1 MRLFGETLF
10 AFGFILVALLFFTYS
25 IFLPQEMSAAAV
37 PFASGTYVSGEVLIQ
52 YDQSTFDA
60 HMIAVHSESGSASI
74 SSDDPVQSVKDFFVK
89 KGYVPLVT
97 DTLHDL
103 QVQVVILDKSGEP
116 LEHMTELAKLPGVV
130 HVQPN
135 FLYSYSAN
143 DPWFPTASSP
153 SYNKQNNMWHLSST
167 QVRDL
172 SSTKDAWDRISSLSG
187 RTYKP
192 RVAVIDDGVLTSYSD
207 LSFPQE
213 YDCKIPEFGLRFF
226 RVAGGGEKVE
236 YTPKTMKCGKGGIG
250 FDKKTFGYSIST
262 TVDPSSADYF
272 HGTQVASVLAAN
284 RNNKILG
291 AGVAGS
297 NSEIELI
304 PIRVH
309 AYKDNNGE
317 EKFDSVTIMRAI
329 AFARLN
335 DVDII
340 NASFGEM
347 HEKGSCGDHV
357 DRLTHKQIEK
367 FGKEGGLFV
376 VAVGNDDS
384 KTGIRTST
392 SFPSDFNHTIPGCSK
407 WSALSDYIIVVGGT
421 ERSDKSDDRN
431 DIEHDVNGDGVS
443 GFVEK
448 GLMGTSG
455 VIQEIRWNRD
465 WNAKY
470 RRWDGSNY
478 GSHVNIAAPSKNIM
492 VSGSS
497 ATISSPLFF
506 PGTSFAAPQ
515 VAGTLALMKYAN
527 PSLSASDLKK
537 KLEESADELI
547 SLVGPDCTPGTSD
560 DYVNRGR
567 RLNAYNAV
575 QEALGNSYT
584 KKEITDAEKAACRA
598 CEGGT
603 QTWTVGGY
611 TCEADLPDVVIYGAS
626 HTVTDSDGNTAGQA
640 TYSCTRNDGLLVP
653 SNRTCG
659 AGQCPLSTPNKP
671 DITEGV
677 NECTIDDNDR
687 GTFEYRVAMSSGGV
701 VNETV
706 ETRLPHTF
714 ENLASGTRF
723 SFSVQRRNPHSACT
737 TWSPANRVA
746 ICTPKGV
753 SCASCT
759 TDLGSIT
766 TTVTRPNQ
774 TLVSTCNS
782 ESRTGKH
789 ASYYTFTLRS
799 AAEVTID
806 LTSDTID
813 MYLFL
818 HKHDGAKQCGV
829 GKNEDS
835 NDDRGGDRTTHSR
848 ITKSLTAGTYIIE
861 ATTYYA
867 NRTGSFDL
875 KITPT
880 STKQRRCTGC
890 TTWESAWE
898 PAIVNQCGNVDQ
910 EKACK
915 VKSPAGCAGTVAPQK
930 RTINI
935 PTINGGWS
943 DTTWGTCTCTASK
956 ADSASAGTQTGTRT
970 CTNPTPNRCGTDCSG
985 STTPT
990 RTCTVS
996 AGNCPV
1002 TPPTCTGCAAWKD
1015 WTPPITNQCGDVK
1028 QKRDCKTLT
1037 PAGCVGSFPP
1047 ENRTENI
1054 PTINGGWSDTTWGTC
1069 TCTASKADSASA
1081 GTQTGTRTCTNPKRN
1096 RCGADC
1102 SGSATPTRTC
1112 TVSAGNCPVTPVS
1125 CTSCTTSLG
1134 TLTSTV
1140 TEADQSLITT
1150 CNSESRSGKHAKYYT
1165 FTLGSTTAVTIDLT
1179 SDTIDTYLY
1188 LHKHDGA
1195 KQCGVGKEEDSNDD
1209 RGGDRTTHSRIT
1221 KSLTAGTYI
1230 IEATTYYS
1238 NRTGSFDL
1246 KVTPACTTA
1255 IDGGW
1260 TTLPAASTITCGTTQ
1275 TATCENPAPSCGG
1288 SQCSGNAPTVTGT
1301 KCSTGNIC
1309 SAGKCVPSCTT
1320 APTPSTFTVTA
1331 GDTTLRADFTL
1342 FNNLYAYQR
1351 AISDSSATCAGST
1364 WGVESDGHQDY
1375 TNLINGKTYYICL
1388 RSRWKEG
1395 ACKNDWSASRV
1406 VTGTPTA
1413 QTVVCTS
1420 CQTWNPW
1427 YPAIVNQCGDV
1438 DQTRSCYSKLP
1449 AGCTGRIANQNRTYT
1464 VPETDGGWSDTTWGT
1479 CTCTASKA
1487 DSASAG
1493 TQTGTRTCTNP
1504 TPNRCGAD
1512 CSGSTTPTR
1521 TCTVSAGNCPVTP
1534 TSTACSWQRVSC
1546 GTKVCGPQQAVCGP
1560 TSCTGTCPYTNDT
1573 TAQPGDTGT
1582 YANGCGTCSNGE
1594 TCNSSGQC
1602 TTPSVACS
1610 WQNNSCTNK
1619 CGTITGTCGPTGCTG
1634 TCRYTNDRRAQ
1645 PGDTGTRNCGSCSSG
1660 YTCSNNTCVK
1670 NPTTRVDGGWSSW
1683 SSCTCTSQTNDGNAG
1698 TQTRTC
1704 TNPAPSGGGSACSG
1718 SSSQDCTASGCDTT
1732 SSCSSRP
1739 CSTSCRSSITWGSC
1753 HAGHTHSGGYQ
1764 HTQPQRHGSYTCH
1777 GSSTIRWTS
1786 ENCTLSSCGA
1796 WSNRYCGTA
1805 GNNTNKVRRHR
1816 DCSGVRQWETVEDC
1830 SASNK
1835 TCLAGYCF

>member
-1 MRLFGETLF
+1 MSIFKKYF
-10 AFGFILVALLFFTYS
+10 YSFIILAATVLLFL
-25 IFLPQEMSAAAV
+25 FLYTQYTQKAFAATATT
-37 PFASGTYVSGEVLIQ
+37 PPSGTYVEGEIFVQ
-52 YDQSTFDA
+52 YSQSVFDA
-60 HMIAVHSESGSASI
+60 HQIAVHRT
-74 SSDDPVQSVKDFFVK
+74 SSDSDSDSSRPSVTDPVKVVKDFFVDEK
-89 KGYVPLVT
+89 YTPTVIG
-97 DTLHDL
+97 TLYDL
-103 QVQVVILDKSGEP
+103 QAQLITIEKNGNAGEP
-116 LEHMTELAKLPGVV
+116 LNYAAKLRKLPGVV

-135 FLYSYSAN
+135 FLYELE
-143 DPWFPTASSP
+143 SSP
-153 SYNKQNNMWHLSST
+153 NDHWIKDSGVAFKTKTGSIDGMWHLKSIQAHDPNST
-167 QVRDL
+167 D
-172 SSTKDAWDRISSLSG
+172 DAWDLIDSLTG

-192 RVAVIDDGVLTSYSD
+192 RVAVIDDGIATSYTEFSG
-207 LSFPQE
+207 SIRSQS
-213 YDCKIPEFGLRFF
+213 CKIPEFSARVFGL
-226 RVAGGGEKVE
+226 GGDEKIE
-236 YTPKTMKCGKGGIG
+236 YTPKTKTCPEAGVG
-250 FDKKTFGYSIST
+250 FRKNTALLKLSPLLISYD
-262 TVDPSSADYF
+262 VDPVSKGDHD
-272 HGTQVASVLAAN
+272 HGTSVASVLMSH
-284 RNNKILG
+284 RNNDPGSTFAEESG
-291 AGVAGS
+291 AGVAGGMVD
-297 NSEIELI
+297 LI
-304 PIRVH
+304 PIRLYV
-309 AYKDNNGE
+309 KKND
-317 EKFDSVTIMRAI
+317 KFDSYSIVQAI

-335 DVDII
+335 NVDII
-340 NASFGEM
+340 NASL
-347 HEKGSCGDHV
+347 GSTHKKDFCGDGI
-357 DRLTHKQIEK
+357 DLLTYKQIKK
-367 FGKEGGLFV
+367 FGDSGGLFITT
-376 VAVGNDDS
+376 AGNKDS
-384 KTGIRTST
+384 KTGGGDST
-392 SFPSDFNHTIPGCSK
+392 HFPSDFNHTNPRCSK
-407 WSALSDYIIVVGGT
+407 WTGLSSEMIVVGGV
-421 ERSDKSDDRN
+421 EKSDNSDDPHQGN
-431 DIEHDVNGDGVS
+431 SNATYPDIEHDINGDGKTS
-443 GFVEK
+443 AAERDI
-448 GLMGTSG
+448 MSIPGT
-455 VIQEIRWNRD
+455 IQEIRWNRD
-465 WNAKY
+465 WTRK
-470 RRWDGSNY
+470 DGTWV
-478 GSHVNIAAPSKNIM
+478 GSDYNHKVNIAAPAKSIA
-492 VSGSS
+492 VPESPASLS
-497 ATISSPLFF
+497 AEPDRSN
-506 PGTSFAAPQ
+506 GTSLAAPQ

-527 PSLSASDLKK
+527 PALSASVLKQR
-537 KLEESADELI
+537 LEESADELI
-547 SLVGPDCTPGTSD
+547 SLVGPDCTPGTTD
-560 DYVNRGR
+560 DYVERGR

-575 QEALGNSYT
+575 QAALGNEYT
-584 KKEITDAEKAACRA
+584 KKTISHSDRGACLCAGSPNCEYGECGVGVNTCLSGTPHDDDAPDTTTRYRWVCRGKNGGINSETCSA
-598 CEGGT
+598 PREGG
-603 QTWTVGGY
+603 
-611 TCEADLPDVVIYGAS
+611 CAD
-626 HTVTDSDGNTAGQA
+626 
-640 TYSCTRNDGLLVP
+640 
-653 SNRTCG
+653 
-659 AGQCPLSTPNKP
+659 
-671 DITEGV
+671 
-677 NECTIDDNDR
+677 
-687 GTFEYRVAMSSGGV
+687 
-701 VNETV
+701 
-706 ETRLPHTF
+706 
-714 ENLASGTRF
+714 
-723 SFSVQRRNPHSACT
+723 
-737 TWSPANRVA
+737 
-746 ICTPKGV
+746 
-753 SCASCT
+753 CT

-766 TTVTRPNQ
+766 STVTRPNQ
-774 TLVSTCNS
+774 TLVNTCNS
-782 ESRTGKH
+782 ESRPGKH

-861 ATTYYA
+861 ATTFYTG
-867 NRTGSFDL
+867 RTGSFDL

-880 STKQRRCTGC
+880 FACATAIDGGWTTLPTASTITCGTTQTAKCDNPAPSCGGSQCSGNAPSVTGTKCTTGYICSAGSCVKDPPICTGC
-890 TTWESAWE
+890 AAWKDWT
-898 PAIVNQCGNVDQ
+898 PPITNQCGDVKQKRD
-910 EKACK
+910 CK
-915 VKSPAGCAGTVAPQK
+915 TLTPAGCVGSFPPEN
-930 RTINI
+930 RTETI

-970 CTNPTPNRCGTDCSG
+970 CTNPTRNRCGADCSG
-985 STTPT
+985 SATPT

-1047 ENRTENI
+1047 ENRTETI

-1081 GTQTGTRTCTNPKRN
+1081 GTQTGTRTCTNPTRN

-1125 CTSCTTSLG
+1125 CTSCTTNLG

-1140 TEADQSLITT
+1140 TKADQSLITT
-1150 CNSESRSGKHAKYYT
+1150 CNSESRPGKHAKYYT
-1165 FTLGSTTAVTIDLT
+1165 FTLRSAAEVTIDLT

-1209 RGGDRTTHSRIT
+1209 RGGDSTTHSRIT

-1246 KVTPACTTA
+1246 KVAPTCTTA

-1309 SAGKCVPSCTT
+1309 SAGSCIPSCTT

-1413 QTVVCTS
+1413 TAVTCTS

-1438 DQTRSCYSKLP
+1438 DQTRSCDSKLP

-1534 TSTACSWQRVSC
+1534 TSTSCSWQRVSC

-1560 TSCTGTCPYTNDT
+1560 TGCTGTCPYTNDT